1 MLPVTNDTVKGHS
14 WPNCYNHAMASSVLL
29 VMWVGNI
36 CATDTTVVIFAE
48 FSFVCDYI
56 IYALGKAH
64 IMHSI
69 PSLGSFP
76 NVAFETVLMFIWYMM
91 AFLLKTC
98 THIFGLLFFV
108 SCQIKHHS
116 SFKLFVIWS
125 WTMTKHW
132 VKIWLFSSDVMAMK
146 GLNNLKPS
154 KITFVTGLVY

>member
-1 MLPVTNDTVKGHS
+1 MTLSRATAGQTATIMQ
-14 WPNCYNHAMASSVLL
+14 WPLVFYWWCEWATFVPLTQQWLFLLSSVLF
-29 VMWVGNI
+29 
-36 CATDTTVVIFAE
+36 ATIL
-48 FSFVCDYI
+48 
-56 IYALGKAH
+56 YALGKAH

-91 AFLLKTC
+91 AFLLKTW
-98 THIFGLLFFV
+98 THIFWLLFFV